1 MEKERS
7 GCDQDRALQPSDTIA
22 STIAQS
28 SASGRTE
35 SGIETGGNVA
45 ITESNIVDQQ
55 DAEPEMMGSQETVA
69 PPSRLLL
76 RYLYIGHFLAR
87 WGARM
92 WEFSVALYFISL
104 WPSSLL
110 FAAIYGTVESASSA
124 LFGGVVG
131 KWVDTSTYTKV
142 LRIWLLTQNFSFLI
156 AGGMVLVL
164 LFHSNLKSTNFMA
177 FISLVIL
184 ICFSGAV
191 GVLSALAGSIMIE
204 REWVVV
210 ISEGHPPE
218 TLTQMNSV
226 IRRIDLICKLFA
238 PVASGFFVS
247 FASLKASAVAFA
259 LWNFA
264 SVWLAYWLMN
274 SVYSGIPALRESNRR
289 RKQQIPSDGTKG
301 RVSTLEGGTLHDEAS
316 VHGTEEKS
324 LMRRKMNL
332 IMNSSF
338 MVSWRIYLRQEVVLP
353 GVALALLYFTVLSFG
368 TLMTAYLKWEGIPAY
383 VIGIGRGISAT
394 IGITATLL
402 YPLLHSRI
410 STLRTGLWSIWCQ
423 WTFLIVCA
431 ASIWVQNKHLSVS
444 MLMGGVATSRLGL
457 WMFDL
462 SVTQLMQDNV
472 PECDRGA
479 VGGVQNSLQSSME
492 LMSGIMGIIISDPLD
507 FWKLTLGSFLAATLA
522 PILYSLH
529 VYHVRKHLFHMEKLL
544 IMVKWPRKS
553 S

>member
-1 MEKERS
+1 
-7 GCDQDRALQPSDTIA
+7 
-22 STIAQS
+22 
-28 SASGRTE
+28 
-35 SGIETGGNVA
+35 
-45 ITESNIVDQQ
+45 
-55 DAEPEMMGSQETVA
+55 
-69 PPSRLLL
+69 
-76 RYLYIGHFLAR
+76 
-87 WGARM
+87 M

-423 WTFLIVCA
+423 PLYGFKT
-431 ASIWVQNKHLSVS
+431 SICQC
-444 MLMGGVATSRLGL
+444 
-457 WMFDL
+457 
-462 SVTQLMQDNV
+462 
-472 PECDRGA
+472 PC
-479 VGGVQNSLQSSME
+479 
-492 LMSGIMGIIISDPLD
+492 
-507 FWKLTLGSFLAATLA
+507 
-522 PILYSLH
+522 
-529 VYHVRKHLFHMEKLL
+529 
-544 IMVKWPRKS
+544 
-553 S
+553 

>member
-1 MEKERS
+1 MEGS
-7 GCDQDRALQPSDTIA
+7 GCDQNGAIQQSDTVAGAIA
-22 STIAQS
+22 RSTV
-28 SASGRTE
+28 SGRTE
-35 SGIETGGNVA
+35 SGVETGGDAAISEFNV
-45 ITESNIVDQQ
+45 VDRR
-55 DAEPEMMGSQETVA
+55 DPEREMMGSQETVP
-69 PPSRLLL
+69 PPSVLLV

-110 FAAIYGTVESASSA
+110 FAAVYGALESASTA
-124 LFGGVVG
+124 LFGAVVG

-156 AGGMVLVL
+156 AGGMVMEL
-164 LFHSNLKSTNFMA
+164 LFHSNLKSTNFVA

-184 ICFSGAV
+184 ICFSGAIS
-191 GVLSALAGSIMIE
+191 VLSALAGSILIE

-226 IRRIDLICKLFA
+226 IRRIDLVCKLFA
-238 PVASGFFVS
+238 PVVSGFFIS

-264 SVWLAYWLMN
+264 SVWLQYWLM
-274 SVYSGIPALRESNRR
+274 SCVYKGIPALKENNQRR
-289 RKQQIPSDGTKG
+289 RQQIPSDGTEG
-301 RVSTLEGGTLHDEAS
+301 GVSVLEGGTLHDKADIRM
-316 VHGTEEKS
+316 EEKS

-332 IMNSSF
+332 VMNSAF
-338 MVSWRIYLRQEVVLP
+338 MVSWRTYLRQEVVLP

-368 TLMTAYLKWEGIPAY
+368 TLMMADLKWEGIPAY

-394 IGITATLL
+394 IGIAATLF
-402 YPLLHSRI
+402 YPFLHSRI

-423 WTFLIVCA
+423 WTFLIMCV
-431 ASIWVQNKHLSVS
+431 ASIWVQNKHLSVY

-472 PECDRGA
+472 PECDRGV
-479 VGGVQNSLQSSME
+479 VGGVQNSLQSALD
-492 LMSGIMGIIISDPLD
+492 LMSSVMGIIISDPRD
-507 FWKLTLGSFLAATLA
+507 FWKLTLASFLAVTLA
-522 PILYSLH
+522 AILYCLH
-529 VYHVRKHLFHMEKLL
+529 VYRVRKHLVHMEKLL
-544 IMVKWPRKS
+544 IMVKWCRKS

>member
-1 MEKERS
+1 MERS
-7 GCDQDRALQPSDTIA
+7 GSDQDRAIQPSNTIA

-28 SASGRTE
+28 SASGGTE
-35 SGIETGGNVA
+35 SGVETGGDGG
-45 ITESNIVDQQ
+45 IRKFDLVDQQ
-55 DAEPEMMGSQETVA
+55 DPEREMVGSQERVA
-69 PPSRLLL
+69 PPPRLLI

-104 WPSSLL
+104 WPSSFL
-110 FAAIYGTVESASSA
+110 FAAIYGTVESASTA
-124 LFGGVVG
+124 LFGAVVG
-131 KWVDTSTYTKV
+131 KWMDTSTYTKV
-142 LRIWLLTQNFSFLI
+142 LRIWLLTQNFSFFI
-156 AGGMVLVL
+156 AGGTVLEL
-164 LFHSNLKSTNFMA
+164 LFHSNLKSTNFVA

-184 ICFSGAV
+184 ICFSGAI

-226 IRRIDLICKLFA
+226 VRRIDLICKLFA
-238 PVASGFFVS
+238 PVVSGFFIS

-264 SVWLAYWLMN
+264 SVWLQYWLMS
-274 SVYSGIPALRESNRR
+274 SVYSGIPALRENNRR
-289 RKQQIPSDGTKG
+289 RRQKIPLDGTEG
-301 RVSTLEGGTLHDEAS
+301 RVATLEGGALHDEAS
-316 VHGTEEKS
+316 VHGTEENS

-332 IMNSSF
+332 VMNSAF
-338 MVSWRIYLRQEVVLP
+338 MVSWRTYLRQEVVLP
-353 GVALALLYFTVLSFG
+353 GIALALLYFTVLSFG
-368 TLMTAYLKWEGIPAY
+368 TLMMADLKWEGIPAY
-383 VIGIGRGISAT
+383 IIGIGRGISAT
-394 IGITATLL
+394 IGIAATLI
-402 YPLLHSRI
+402 YPFLHSRI

-423 WTFLIVCA
+423 WTFLIMCI

-479 VGGVQNSLQSSME
+479 VGGVQNSLQSALD
-492 LMSGIMGIIISDPLD
+492 LMSSVMGIIISDPRD
-507 FWKLTLGSFLAATLA
+507 FWKLSLLSFLVVTSAA
-522 PILYSLH
+522 ILYCVH
-529 VYHVRKHLFHMEKLL
+529 VYRVRKHLVHLEKLL
-544 IMVKWPRKS
+544 IMVKWSSKS